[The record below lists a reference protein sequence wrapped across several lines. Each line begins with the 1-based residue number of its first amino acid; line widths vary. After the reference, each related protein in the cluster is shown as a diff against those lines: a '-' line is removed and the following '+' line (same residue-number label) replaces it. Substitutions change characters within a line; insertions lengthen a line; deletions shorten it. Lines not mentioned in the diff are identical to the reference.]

1 MSAPPSGKITFLFT
15 DIVGSTEMWERHG
28 DSFLPILQAHNAIIQ
43 DAVARFGG
51 FVVKTEGDCYKIA
64 FSDPVAAAKCA
75 IVAQAALSRYPWP
88 SDVGNISVRMAIH
101 SGEPFMQG
109 GDYFG
114 PPVNRTARLLSAAH
128 GGQILFS
135 EDTLRE
141 IEPHMEAGTRFQDLG
156 SHTLKDL
163 SEPVRLFQV
172 EHTALQQHSFPAPQ
186 TLNGHAHNLPL
197 QRRSFVGREREIEQV
212 ASMLSR
218 PDSQLIALTGPGGI
232 GKTRLSMQ
240 VAAERVELFP
250 DGVWLVSLEN
260 ARDVNSAAM
269 EVARALGIRVPF
281 VSITLETVREW
292 LAERR
297 CLLILDDCGSV
308 PQADR
313 FLRELLS
320 GNSNLRCLATSRESL
335 SLEEAA
341 EIKVPEMSLPAQNS
355 TPDELM
361 ASESGRLFVERAHEE
376 RKDFTL
382 TLPRASRISRLLEKT
397 GGFPGVI
404 EKAAGVMKDP
414 KELVAA
420 IGEGADKVGQY
431 AVSQGKELV
440 NKVREAPGFGAF
452 VQSLGDLAADR
463 KDLAEAERLSREALE
478 AAQLTGDMAGI
489 ANSLRQLGKVALT
502 QMEHR
507 RALTLLE
514 AARQAAVESGSE
526 ELSGF
531 EADLESARRAAGRTP
546 HFNLSLDQAITFAM
560 TD

>member
-75 IVAQAALSRYPWP
+75 IVAQAALNRYPWP
-88 SDVGNISVRMAIH
+88 SDVGNVSVRMAVH
-101 SGEPFMQG
+101 SGEPFMQS

-114 PPVNRTARLLSAAH
+114 PPVNRTARMLSAAH

-135 EDTLRE
+135 EDTLRQ

-172 EHTALQQHSFPAPQ
+172 EHTALQQHSFPAPR

-218 PDSQLIALTGPGGI
+218 ADSQLIALTGPGGI
-232 GKTRLSMQ
+232 GKTRLSLQ

-281 VSITLETVREW
+281 VSIALETVREW

-313 FLRELLS
+313 F
-320 GNSNLRCLATSRESL
+320 
-335 SLEEAA
+335 
-341 EIKVPEMSLPAQNS
+341 
-355 TPDELM
+355 
-361 ASESGRLFVERAHEE
+361 
-376 RKDFTL
+376 
-382 TLPRASRISRLLEKT
+382 
-397 GGFPGVI
+397 
-404 EKAAGVMKDP
+404 
-414 KELVAA
+414 
-420 IGEGADKVGQY
+420 
-431 AVSQGKELV
+431 
-440 NKVREAPGFGAF
+440 
-452 VQSLGDLAADR
+452 
-463 KDLAEAERLSREALE
+463 
-478 AAQLTGDMAGI
+478 
-489 ANSLRQLGKVALT
+489 
-502 QMEHR
+502 
-507 RALTLLE
+507 
-514 AARQAAVESGSE
+514 
-526 ELSGF
+526 
-531 EADLESARRAAGRTP
+531 
-546 HFNLSLDQAITFAM
+546 
-560 TD
+560 